1 MKLKN
6 MKDYLMTVLLKLHVC
21 KEHHSNP
28 TMKSV
33 SGGKSEKGS
42 PDKQLE
48 LWALLGAWDY
58 TFGYFVF
65 CGGWAERKS
74 FQLKIYILDQNLLK
88 KKIYIFRQSFKI
100 SPLF

>member
-1 MKLKN
+1 MKLMN
-6 MKDYLMTVLLKLHVC
+6 MKNYLMTVLLKLHVC

-48 LWALLGAWDY
+48 LWALVCMGL
-58 TFGYFVF
+58 YFWLF
-65 CGGWAERKS
+65 CFLWGMG
-74 FQLKIYILDQNLLK
+74 
-88 KKIYIFRQSFKI
+88 
-100 SPLF
+100 